1 MSGEN
6 GDGHDGHTGAVEGG
20 EVVSLEEARRRAEER
35 AKDAGGAPGG
45 TTPPQAVDA
54 SGLLQPIVAAIA
66 MELSKVADADGTVRL
81 GGEDEV
87 AKQKTAA
94 VLRGIGQG
102 LGAVLGEAFSKWAEK
117 MVTSGTVKIDGTNV
131 PPAPTPPT
139 PPTTPPTTPEDP
151 EKKN

>member
-6 GDGHDGHTGAVEGG
+6 GGNGDGKTDAGEGG

-35 AKDAGGAPGG
+35 AKAEATGAA
-45 TTPPQAVDA
+45 PPQPVDA

-81 GGEDEV
+81 GGEDEA

-94 VLRGIGQG
+94 VLRGLGAG
-102 LGAVLGEAFSKWAEK
+102 LGAMLGDAFSKWAEK
-117 MVTSGTVKIDGTNV
+117 MVTQGQVKVETN
-131 PPAPTPPT
+131 PAPAPATT
-139 PPTTPPTTPEDP
+139 APTTAPTDDP
-151 EKKN
+151 EKKS